1 MQNVTNQLLDRYQDV
16 TGLKT
21 SYAVAKALGLQPPTV
36 YGYRSGKS
44 QMDVT
49 TAKLVA
55 ERIGADPLEVIAR
68 LEIER
73 APTERVKTAW
83 SRNVGRPLLALA
95 LTTGATLAIYGS
107 LLNTDYTHAAA
118 LLPAG
123 ITSEFVYITRN

>member
-1 MQNVTNQLLDRYQDV
+1 MARPYTTQMDMKNVTNRLLDRYQDV

-21 SYAVAKALGLQPPTV
+21 SYAVSKALGLTPATV
-36 YGYRSGKS
+36 YGYRKGRS

-68 LEIER
+68 LELER

-83 SRNVGRPLLALA
+83 SSHVGRILLAVAFTGGTLLA
-95 LTTGATLAIYGS
+95 GEGS
-107 LLNTDYTHAAA
+107 LLNASHFQLD
-118 LLPAG
+118 
-123 ITSEFVYITRN
+123 